1 MGKNVPRRTS
11 EKMVL
16 QHVYRRIGH
25 RKTSSVLLEHKVELG
40 SGGKKEGEWAGTF
53 TPYKA
58 VESLA

>member
-1 MGKNVPRRTS
+1 MYQGEEVRKWCYS
-11 EKMVL
+11 
-16 QHVYRRIGH
+16 VYRRSGH

-40 SGGKKEGEWAGTF
+40 SGGKEEGEWAGTF